1 MDLGAGIASFLK
13 MHNPMK
19 YFSEGFLVS
28 DDSLVG
34 NFFFTSGCRINC
46 IYELLN
52 WTKINKPVFNHGVFL
67 SALLRE
73 GLCEVTLRLP
83 GW

>member
-28 DDSLVG
+28 DDGFSG
-34 NFFFTSGCRINC
+34 KRFTGCRINC
-46 IYELLN
+46 IYELVA

>member
-19 YFSEGFLVS
+19 YFSEGFLGS

-34 NFFFTSGCRINC
+34 KD
-46 IYELLN
+46 LLQA
-52 WTKINKPVFNHGVFL
+52 V
-67 SALLRE
+67 A
-73 GLCEVTLRLP
+73 
-83 GW
+83 